1 MCSSILDQLAQI
13 IDGGDLVKSS
23 LRTRILAS
31 PAARI
36 AAFPTRTAAVAKA
49 NGHFLGVSTRWLF
62 RSREHTNYT
71 YDLTSLNRKH
81 LAWFVANVAYI
92 DIKTARGYIDEVLND
107 DALKRHIAEATRTSP
122 RRWLADPSAL
132 LGRRIGWY
140 ALVRALKP
148 RHVVETGT
156 DKGLGSVVLAAALLR
171 NGSGRLTTIDN
182 NPASGYLISGA
193 YASVIDR
200 VIGDSVS
207 TLDSLGDV
215 DFFLHDSDHA
225 AAYERRELETVAGA
239 LTADAL
245 VLSDNAEL
253 TDELADWAEQTQR
266 RFTFFD
272 ERPANHWF
280 EGVGIG
286 VAYRSAP
293 GASR

>member
-1 MCSSILDQLAQI
+1 
-13 IDGGDLVKSS
+13 VKSA

-49 NGHFLGVSTRWLF
+49 NGHFFGVSTRWLF

-71 YDLTSLNRKH
+71 YELTSLNRKH
-81 LAWFVANVAYI
+81 LTWFVANVACI
-92 DIKTARGYIDEVLND
+92 DIETARGYIEEVLYG
-107 DALKRHIAEATRTSP
+107 DALKRHIADVTRTSP

-140 ALVRALKP
+140 ALVRARKP
-148 RHVVETGT
+148 QHVVETGT

-171 NGSGRLTTIDN
+171 NGFGRLTTIDN
-182 NPASGYLISGA
+182 NPASGYLISGP
-193 YASVIDR
+193 YASVVDR
-200 VIGDSVS
+200 VIGESVS
-207 TLDSLGDV
+207 TLDSLSDV

-239 LTADAL
+239 LTGDAL
-245 VLSDNAEL
+245 ILSDNAEM
-253 TDELADWAEQTQR
+253 TNELARWAEQTER
-266 RFTFFD
+266 RFAFFD
-272 ERPANHWF
+272 ERPADHWF
-280 EGVGIG
+280 EGGGIG

-293 GASR
+293 GVSR

>member
-1 MCSSILDQLAQI
+1 
-13 IDGGDLVKSS
+13 
-23 LRTRILAS
+23 LAS

-36 AAFPTRTAAVAKA
+36 ASFPTRTAAVAKA
-49 NGHFLGVSTRWLF
+49 NGHLLSVSTRWLV

-71 YDLTSLNRKH
+71 YDLTDLNRRH
-81 LAWFVANVAYI
+81 LAWFVANIAGI
-92 DIKTARGYIDEVLND
+92 DINTTYGYLDEVLND
-107 DALKRHIAEATRTSP
+107 AALKRHIAEATRSSP
-122 RRWLADPSAL
+122 RRWLAEPSAR

-140 ALVRALKP
+140 ALVRTLKP
-148 RHVVETGT
+148 QHVVETGT

-182 NPASGYLISGA
+182 NPAAGYLIGGQ
-193 YASVIDR
+193 YASVVDR
-200 VIGDSVS
+200 TIGDSVD
-207 TLDSLGDV
+207 TLGSLSDV

-239 LTADAL
+239 LTVDAI

-253 TDELADWAEQTQR
+253 TDELAQWAEQTHR
-266 RFTFFD
+266 RFAFFD

-293 GASR
+293 TASRLAR

>member
-1 MCSSILDQLAQI
+1 VTSA
-13 IDGGDLVKSS
+13 

-36 AAFPTRTAAVAKA
+36 AAFPTRTASVAKA
-49 NGHFLGVSTRWLF
+49 NGHFLGVSARWLF
-62 RSREHTNYT
+62 TSREHTNYT
-71 YDLTSLNRKH
+71 YDLTMLNRNH
-81 LAWFVANVAYI
+81 LTWFVANVAGV
-92 DIKTARGYIDEVLND
+92 DVQTARGYIDEVVSD
-107 DALKRHIAEATRTSP
+107 DALRCHIADATRSSS

-171 NGSGRLTTIDN
+171 NGFGRLTTIDN
-182 NPASGYLISGA
+182 NPASGYLISGS
-193 YASVIDR
+193 YAPVVDR

-207 TLDSLGDV
+207 TLASLRDV
-215 DFFLHDSDHA
+215 DIFLHDSDHSA
-225 AAYERRELETVAGA
+225 EYERSEIETVANV
-239 LTADAL
+239 LTSDAL
-245 VLSDNAEL
+245 VMSDNSEL
-253 TDELADWAEQTQR
+253 TDELARWAEKTDR
-266 RFTFFD
+266 RFAYFD

-286 VAYRSAP
+286 VAYRVK
-293 GASR
+293 GAQR

>member
-1 MCSSILDQLAQI
+1 M
-13 IDGGDLVKSS
+13 KSA

-36 AAFPTRTAAVAKA
+36 AAFPTRTADVAKA
-49 NGHFLGVSTRWLF
+49 NSHFFGESTRWLF

-81 LAWFVANVAYI
+81 LAWFVANVAWI
-92 DIKTARGYIDEVLND
+92 DIEAARGYIDEVLND
-107 DALKRHIAEATRTSP
+107 EAVKRHIADATRTSS
-122 RRWLADPSAL
+122 RRWLADSSAL

-140 ALVRALKP
+140 ALVRARKP
-148 RHVVETGT
+148 QHVVETGT
-156 DKGLGSVVLAAALLR
+156 DKGLGSVVLASALLR

-193 YASVIDR
+193 YATVVDR
-200 VIGDSVS
+200 AIGDSVC
-207 TLDSLGDV
+207 TLGSLSGV

-239 LTADAL
+239 LTENAL

-253 TDELADWAEQTQR
+253 TDELADWAERTER
-266 RFTFFD
+266 RFAFFD
-272 ERPANHWF
+272 ERPVNHWF

-286 VAYRSAP
+286 VAYRPAAP